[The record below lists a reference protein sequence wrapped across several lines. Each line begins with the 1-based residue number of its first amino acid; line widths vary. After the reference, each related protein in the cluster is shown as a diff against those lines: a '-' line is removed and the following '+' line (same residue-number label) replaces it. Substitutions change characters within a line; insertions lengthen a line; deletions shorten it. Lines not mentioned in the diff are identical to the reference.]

1 MFKIRQSKYRHVY
14 CDAPKQAMNY
24 TGFRVATATGEQQYI
39 KASTKYWSVAM
50 FGGGGPLVVGR
61 HDRPGRFEDGA
72 SPILKGHSGTILD
85 TEWSPFDDSMLA
97 TASEDCTI
105 KFWSIPDDWEPTN
118 EKGLGNKGED
128 FSDSLMEL
136 DGHRKKVTLIRFHP
150 TASNTM
156 LSTSADYTVKT
167 WDIEAGTA
175 ISSLETSNLTQD
187 IIWDVRGDNYA
198 TSNKDKSVRIIDGRT
213 GSESSKIDIA
223 HDGSKSTKIQWLGAE
238 GGTHI
243 LTTGASK
250 QSMREMKVWDL
261 KNLSKPLHVEPVD
274 TASGALTPLYD
285 RDTGVI
291 YLCGKGDGQI
301 RLYEY
306 DEAKAPHL
314 YKLND
319 GFRST
324 TPGKGYCMVP
334 KRGLDIMDCETVRL
348 LKITNTDGIHPLK
361 FIVPR
366 KSDAFQDDIF
376 PPTASPTPAHTC
388 AEWVGGS
395 SKMPNTMALDPK
407 SMAAAGAGGGAN
419 GKKTKLLTVPMLTKE
434 AEKMKA
440 HIESLEKKLKT
451 NGISYDPYKFDL

>member
-156 LSTSADYTVKT
+156 LSSSADYTVKT

-213 GSESSKIDIA
+213 GSESSKIDLA
-223 HDGSKSTKIQWLGAE
+223 HDGSKSTKIQWLGSE

-243 LTTGASK
+243 LTSGASK

-261 KNLSKPLHVEPVD
+261 KNLSQPLHVEPVD
-274 TASGALTPLYD
+274 SASGALTPLYD

-366 KSDAFQDDIF
+366 KSDAFQDDLF
-376 PPTASPTPAHTC
+376 PPTASPTPSHTC

-407 SMAAAGAGGGAN
+407 SMAAAGVGGGAN

-434 AEKMKA
+434 AAKMKA

-451 NGISYDPYKFDL
+451 NGISYDSYKFDL

>member
-1 MFKIRQSKYRHVY
+1 
-14 CDAPKQAMNY
+14 MNY

-61 HDRPGRFEDGA
+61 HDRPGRFEDGI

-97 TASEDCTI
+97 TASEDSTI
-105 KFWSIPDDWEPTN
+105 KLWSIPDDWEPTN
-118 EKGLGNKGED
+118 EKGLGNQGED
-128 FSDSLMEL
+128 FSESLTGL

-156 LSTSADYTVKT
+156 LSSSADYTVKT
-167 WDIEAGTA
+167 WDIESGTA
-175 ISSLETSNLTQD
+175 INTLETKNLTQD
-187 IIWDVRGDNYA
+187 IVWDVRGDSYA
-198 TSNKDKSVRIIDGRT
+198 TSNKDKSVRIIDART
-213 GSESSKIDIA
+213 GEEATKIEIA
-223 HDGSKSTKIQWLGAE
+223 HEGSKSTKIQYLDNDGAS
-238 GGTHI
+238 GKI
-243 LTTGASK
+243 LTSGASK

-261 KNLSKPLHVEPVD
+261 KNLSKPLHTESVD
-274 TASGALTPLYD
+274 TASGALMPLYD
-285 RDTGVI
+285 RDTKVI

-301 RLYEY
+301 RLYEF
-306 DEAKAPHL
+306 DESKEPFL

-334 KRGLDIMDCETVRL
+334 KRGLDIMSCETTRL

-366 KSDAFQDDIF
+366 KSEAFQDDIF
-376 PPTASPTPAHTC
+376 PPAAAPTPAHTC
-388 AEWVGGS
+388 AEWIGGS
-395 SKMPNTMALDPK
+395 SKMPKTMALDPK
-407 SMAAAGAGGGAN
+407 SMAAAGVGGGAN

-434 AEKMKA
+434 AAKMKL

-451 NGISYDPYKFDL
+451 NGIRFEPYKFD